1 MSADPAP
8 LRGSSSSAQSG
19 SLRSPGTQLATF
31 GSSFTDSES
40 NNLPMVL
47 SRLDRMDCGTPG
59 PYPEHSYSGN
69 GFNQLAFPRQTKQDD
84 FDMLQDFPAGT
95 HYESQA
101 FGPIPA
107 NSAATNFLS
116 RQVNP
121 LQRQDPL
128 YPDLTAPLYLDA
140 HSANPDPLVH
150 HTQTRYSGS
159 VLPDQ
164 ATDYLAYPN
173 HPFTVTVTP
182 QSRNDMRN
190 FHAANPSPGFGSN
203 LVSSGNS
210 ASPTRWPTPSMQN
223 VFRGNRS
230 TYPGAL
236 AQVPSMPRVPSLKDM
251 RPYDRRF
258 IVKNVDTNTPAIY
271 ILNYCHHEEFQTI
284 FGPTLHDVRNRG
296 QFWIGFSDMRQS
308 QRAIN
313 HIAHDHPDWLI
324 EPVGEGHFKHHAK
337 IGPTHS
343 IFEDQVLVIVY
354 CGPGRT
360 VPLPNLVPT
369 LKGVLELVGP
379 VADIRAVNLESPT
392 EAPRF
397 SMHGFVVRYYD
408 TLHAANATRAIN
420 TIATSHFIIEVLVY
434 HRDMEHQKI
443 RHWTC
448 QEQGRDGRVGH
459 HLNNDYYLSPDDN
472 RERSPRTPGRQVD
485 NDEQVISPQR
495 IAQGK
500 DPRCTVM
507 LKNIPNAQTWDQLKA
522 YLDVTSAGA
531 FDFLYL
537 RMDFEQRLNVGYA
550 FINFASPL
558 DILPFFT
565 RRNGTQWPG
574 FNEGRPKVAEIS
586 YATTQSYT
594 LLVEKFRNSPVMLDF
609 PDNRP
614 KLFYIGGPHAGEE
627 APFPPVN
634 NFWTLAK
641 GVERSKQTGLYKGG
655 PRPMP
660 GDRRRSDNFQP
671 ETALD
676 TPIRSNRRRGRERER
691 TKWGFLDSPRYRH
704 D

>member
-1 MSADPAP
+1 MSADPALP
-8 LRGSSSSAQSG
+8 RGSSSSAQSG

-69 GFNQLAFPRQTKQDD
+69 GFNQMTFPRQTKQDD
-84 FDMLQDFPAGT
+84 FDMLQNFPAGT
-95 HYESQA
+95 NYESQA

-107 NSAATNFLS
+107 KSAATNFIS

-121 LQRQDPL
+121 LQRQDPI
-128 YPDLTAPLYLDA
+128 YPDLTAPLHLET
-140 HSANPDPLVH
+140 HSINPDHLIH
-150 HTQTRYSGS
+150 HTQTRYSGP

-164 ATDYLAYPN
+164 TTDYLAYPN

-190 FHAANPSPGFGSN
+190 FHAANPSPVFGSN
-203 LVSSGNS
+203 L
-210 ASPTRWPTPSMQN
+210 N
-223 VFRGNRS
+223 VYRGNRS
-230 TYPGAL
+230 TYPGAT
-236 AQVPSMPRVPSLKDM
+236 AQVSSMPRVPSLKDM

-313 HIAHDHPDWLI
+313 NIAHDHPDWLI

-343 IFEDQVLVIVY
+343 IFEDQVL
-354 CGPGRT
+354 
-360 VPLPNLVPT
+360 
-369 LKGVLELVGP
+369 GVLELVGP

-472 RERSPRTPGRQVD
+472 RDRSPRTPGRQVD

-565 RRNGTQWPG
+565 RRNGTHWPG

-660 GDRRRSDNFQP
+660 GDRRRSENFQP

-691 TKWGFLDSPRYRH
+691 TKWGFPDSPRYRH